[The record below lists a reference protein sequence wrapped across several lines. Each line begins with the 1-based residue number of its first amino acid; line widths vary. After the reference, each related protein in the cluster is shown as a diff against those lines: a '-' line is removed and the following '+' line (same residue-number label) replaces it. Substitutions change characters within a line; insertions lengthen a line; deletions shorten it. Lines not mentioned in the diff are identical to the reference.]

1 MKYTATMEKSVDE
14 GMTLLVTELTYEL
27 IQSKIF
33 IKTFTYFENL
43 EC

>member
-1 MKYTATMEKSVDE
+1 MEKSVDE
-14 GMTLLVTELTYEL
+14 GMRLLVTELTYEL

-33 IKTFTYFENL
+33 IKALTYFENL